1 MIICGSWLGMLY
13 DTLGK
18 NQFSTSNMKKTI
30 GVLCLTVAIA
40 SLGWK
45 LAQSYMTVKSD
56 SFVDVGYL
64 QVRDGSVLKFE
75 NGKTT
80 LSGSG
85 AYSIVNPLNYKID
98 LGIYIAA
105 SAACLLAAIELLKK
119 EKA

>member
-1 MIICGSWLGMLY
+1 MLY

-30 GVLCLTVAIA
+30 GVLCLTIAIA

-45 LAQSYMTVKSD
+45 LTQSLMTIQSD
-56 SFVDVGYL
+56 PSFVDVGYL
-64 QVRDGSVLKFE
+64 RVRDGSVLKVK
-75 NGKTT
+75 NGVMI

-85 AYSIVNPLNYKID
+85 EYSVVNPLNYKIE